1 MPKDHRE
8 VVELLK
14 EIIEDVSLSAISR
27 SDVREADGIL
37 DDLGLD
43 SLDFATV
50 MLTAE
55 LRLGSRVQES
65 SIDWRKIRTVG
76 DLADLLTRAQ
86 G

>member
-55 LRLGSRVQES
+55 LRLESRVQES